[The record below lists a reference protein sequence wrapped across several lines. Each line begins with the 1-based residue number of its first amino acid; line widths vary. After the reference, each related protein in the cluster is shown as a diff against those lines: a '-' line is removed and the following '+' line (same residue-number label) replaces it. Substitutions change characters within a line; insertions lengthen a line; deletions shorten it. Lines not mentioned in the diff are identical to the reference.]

1 MTIQNILDRV
11 QLQLPHQYPDDLM
24 IQWVNELEKDIV
36 EVLTHYEDTEDLEPV
51 PHTAKTDDILI
62 DEPQIYVPYLIAQVC
77 LANEEY
83 DRYNNHAMV
92 FQSRYQDWK
101 DSHIR
106 THMPVC
112 KGRVR
117 V

>member
-1 MTIQNILDRV
+1 MF
-11 QLQLPHQYPDDLM
+11 
-24 IQWVNELEKDIV
+24 
-36 EVLTHYEDTEDLEPV
+36 THYEETEEYAFV
-51 PHTAKTDDILI
+51 PHTLKTEEVLI
-62 DEPQIYVPYLIAQVC
+62 DEPQIYVPYVISQIC

-83 DRYNNHAMV
+83 DRYNNHAMI

-101 DSHIR
+101 DAYIR

-117 V
+117 L